1 MNNHIKIEMNANKN
15 NIIFSRGAIS
25 SFLVN
30 LPLPINFLNEI
41 KTVISEAV
49 TNAIVHGYVN
59 DETKTVYLEFDLT
72 DDLLTMIIR
81 DEGIGIEDIE
91 KAKEPLFSTKLQED
105 RAGLGFT
112 IMEVFSDSMEVISEV
127 GKGTIFYVTFK
138 REAVD
143 GTSGYAD
150 C

>member
-1 MNNHIKIEMNANKN
+1 M
-15 NIIFSRGAIS
+15 
-25 SFLVN
+25 
-30 LPLPINFLNEI
+30 
-41 KTVISEAV
+41 
-49 TNAIVHGYVN
+49 
-59 DETKTVYLEFDLT
+59 T

-127 GKGTIFYVTFK
+127 GKGTTIICKKKLIYL
-138 REAVD
+138 ED
-143 GTSGYAD
+143 D
-150 C
+150 E

>member
-72 DDLLTMIIR
+72 DDLLIMIIR

-91 KAKEPLFSTKLQED
+91 KAKEALFSTKLQED

-127 GKGTIFYVTFK
+127 GKGTTIMCKKKLIYL
-138 REAVD
+138 ED
-143 GTSGYAD
+143 D
-150 C
+150 E

>member
-59 DETKTVYLEFDLT
+59 DETKTVYLEFDLC

-81 DEGIGIEDIE
+81 DDGIGIEDIE

-127 GKGTIFYVTFK
+127 GKGTTIICKKKLIYL
-138 REAVD
+138 ED
-143 GTSGYAD
+143 D
-150 C
+150 E